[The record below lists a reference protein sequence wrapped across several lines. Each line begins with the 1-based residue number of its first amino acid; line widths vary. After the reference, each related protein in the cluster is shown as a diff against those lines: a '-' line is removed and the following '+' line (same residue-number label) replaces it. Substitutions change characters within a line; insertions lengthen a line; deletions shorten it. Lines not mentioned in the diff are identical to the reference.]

1 MFSADFSQFL
11 DSLGMFGW
19 RLGLENI
26 RVIMERLGDPQ
37 RQFICVHVA
46 GSNGKGSVSHF
57 LEAVFRAAGYRT
69 GLYTS
74 PHLLTPAERV
84 RIAGQ
89 TLSDA
94 EFERRMRPLLPVF
107 EQQQATYFEAMT
119 AFALHC
125 FAGGNVEIAIVETGL
140 GGRLDATNIVEPALS
155 IITSISLEHQAWLGE
170 TPAAIAAE
178 KAGIIK
184 PGAACVTGKLLP
196 EALAVVEA
204 RCREVGVPLFQAEQ
218 EIAVDDIHIG
228 PQGSR
233 FRARSRLWPE
243 IEEVAIGLHG
253 RHQVGNAA
261 LALVALAKLRDLA
274 PVAAQHVLRG
284 LRDVTIPGR
293 FQHVHELP
301 GLLID
306 VAHNPESMHAF
317 AETVRLVYPNM
328 TFRVVLGL
336 LRDKDRGAVL
346 QALAPI
352 VRELY
357 CVTPESDRALPAQ
370 DLAES
375 ARGLGLQIAG
385 QGSFKELWPGVRQ
398 TISEQNPVIVTG
410 SHFLVAEV
418 LRDEAGAE

>member
-1 MFSADFSQFL
+1 
-11 DSLGMFGW
+11 
-19 RLGLENI
+19 
-26 RVIMERLGDPQ
+26 
-37 RQFICVHVA
+37 
-46 GSNGKGSVSHF
+46 
-57 LEAVFRAAGYRT
+57 
-69 GLYTS
+69 
-74 PHLLTPAERV
+74 
-84 RIAGQ
+84 
-89 TLSDA
+89 
-94 EFERRMRPLLPVF
+94 
-107 EQQQATYFEAMT
+107 
-119 AFALHC
+119 
-125 FAGGNVEIAIVETGL
+125 
-140 GGRLDATNIVEPALS
+140 
-155 IITSISLEHQAWLGE
+155 
-170 TPAAIAAE
+170 AE

-204 RCREVGVPLFQAEQ
+204 RCRDVGVPLFQTEQ

-233 FRARSRLWPE
+233 SRVRSHLWPG

-336 LRDKDRGAVL
+336 LRDKDHGAVL